1 MFFHVR
7 FGFPSAPRF
16 FSRRFFHQLIV
27 GLIPLFGLLFT
38 LPLYSY
44 LLFLL
49 MMEVERI
56 FSADQIKIHPD
67 LAKILREYTKA
78 AIRANPQ
85 DLLDFSRKYFK
96 KKLMEQEDKKIKD
109 WEADIDDTMPDF
121 GQEP

>member
-1 MFFHVR
+1 
-7 FGFPSAPRF
+7 
-16 FSRRFFHQLIV
+16 
-27 GLIPLFGLLFT
+27 
-38 LPLYSY
+38 
-44 LLFLL
+44 